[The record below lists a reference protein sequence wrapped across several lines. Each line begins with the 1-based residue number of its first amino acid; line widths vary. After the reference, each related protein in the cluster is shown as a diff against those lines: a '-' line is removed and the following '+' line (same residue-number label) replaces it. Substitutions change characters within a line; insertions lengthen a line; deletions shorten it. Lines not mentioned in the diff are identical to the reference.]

1 MFGYLGCATLL
12 GSTSRVLSKGG
23 GSFLISLLGFVG
35 VFRPASSVVLS
46 SWFLVIGW
54 VEVWL
59 FYFLGVDPG
68 CVVLLDSM
76 SRLLLKVFLF
86 YFPLNFDLSLC
97 YFSGCKWTVNGLF
110 NLAVD
115 GDKPRPKLWK
125 FYARTVVGS
134 KTQRPFVIL
143 NNSSL

>member
-1 MFGYLGCATLL
+1 MFGYLGCAALL

-110 NLAVD
+110 NLAV
-115 GDKPRPKLWK
+115 
-125 FYARTVVGS
+125 
-134 KTQRPFVIL
+134 
-143 NNSSL
+143 